1 MEVTAKLR
9 YYRQS
14 PRKVRL
20 VANLIRG
27 LDVKPAVA
35 QLQFLNKTAALAIA
49 KLVNSAI
56 ANATHNFSLNSDN
69 LYIKSIMVD
78 GGPTLKRWRA
88 RAFGRAAAIRKHT
101 SHVTVILNEKNPT
114 KPIIKSV
121 KTEPVVDEIRS
132 PIDSA
137 VKNQETA
144 TAEKTQSKTSEPI
157 KTKGYT
163 PSRSGKSLKK
173 GFMPKIFQRKAG

>member
-27 LDVKPAVA
+27 LDAKPAVA
-35 QLQFLNKTAALAIA
+35 QLQFLNKTAARAIE
-49 KLVNSAI
+49 KLLNSAI

-114 KPIIKSV
+114 EQIIKSV
-121 KTEPVVDEIRS
+121 KTEPAVNEIKA
-132 PIDSA
+132 PIDGA
-137 VKNQETA
+137 VKNKETA
-144 TAEKTQSKTSEPI
+144 TDEKTDSKTSETS
-157 KTKGYT
+157 KTKRRT
-163 PSRSGKSLKK
+163 PWSGKSLKK